1 MGPVRGL
8 GQFPRF
14 HPFNFPNIMMETR
27 SISQGNLLFQMELP
41 AFERLG
47 AYLDALRLALRG
59 SDGADDIV
67 KEVEYRMAELFQD
80 ALAGASR
87 ALQLEDVERI
97 CAQLGDPSDF
107 QEAPDSEDADPGR
120 RRAGDEGQQRGRRR
134 WYRDPDER
142 VLAGVASGI
151 AYRFGVDPIFI
162 RALFIALFVFT
173 GTGVLFYPILAAIM
187 PVAKTASDRLAMKG
201 DPVTL
206 ESIIYS
212 MESQIRSRRNGQTQ
226 RPWVQRWR
234 NFVSQTLPEALQ
246 ALGKG
251 VLWTLLAIAILS
263 VLVLGAFILSTAV
276 GFNGLF

>member
-1 MGPVRGL
+1 MYKR
-8 GQFPRF
+8 Q
-14 HPFNFPNIMMETR
+14 
-27 SISQGNLLFQMELP
+27 
-41 AFERLG
+41 
-47 AYLDALRLALRG
+47 
-59 SDGADDIV
+59 
-67 KEVEYRMAELFQD
+67 
-80 ALAGASR
+80 
-87 ALQLEDVERI
+87 
-97 CAQLGDPSDF
+97 
-107 QEAPDSEDADPGR
+107 
-120 RRAGDEGQQRGRRR
+120 
-134 WYRDPDER
+134 
-142 VLAGVASGI
+142 
-151 AYRFGVDPIFI
+151 
-162 RALFIALFVFT
+162 ALFIALFVFT

>member
-1 MGPVRGL
+1 
-8 GQFPRF
+8 
-14 HPFNFPNIMMETR
+14 MMETR
-27 SISQGNLLFQMELP
+27 SISLGNLLFQMELH

-87 ALQLEDVERI
+87 ALQLEDVEQV

-107 QEAPDSEDADPGR
+107 QEAPDSDDADPGR

-151 AYRFGVDPIFI
+151 AYRFGVDPIVI

-173 GTGVLFYPILAAIM
+173 GTGVLLYLILAAIM

>member
-1 MGPVRGL
+1 
-8 GQFPRF
+8 
-14 HPFNFPNIMMETR
+14 MMETR
-27 SISQGNLLFQMELP
+27 SISLGNLLFQMELP

-107 QEAPDSEDADPGR
+107 REASDSEDADPGR

-151 AYRFGVDPIFI
+151 AYRFGVDPIVI

-173 GTGVLFYPILAAIM
+173 GTGVLFYLILAAIM

>member
-1 MGPVRGL
+1 
-8 GQFPRF
+8 
-14 HPFNFPNIMMETR
+14 MMETR
-27 SISQGNLLFQMELP
+27 SISLGNLLFQMELP

-47 AYLDALRLALRG
+47 AYLDALRRALRG
-59 SDGADDIV
+59 SDGAEDIV

-87 ALQLEDVERI
+87 ALQLEDVERV

-107 QEAPDSEDADPGR
+107 RDEGDAEDPSGR
-120 RRAGDEGQQRGRRR
+120 RRGSADEGQQRGRRR

-151 AYRFGVDPIFI
+151 AYRFGVDPIVI
-162 RALFIALFVFT
+162 RALFIALVLFT
-173 GTGVLFYPILAAIM
+173 GTGVLFYLILAAIM

-206 ESIIYS
+206 ESIIAS
-212 MESQIRSRRNGQTQ
+212 MESQVRNGRSQKRGEST
-226 RPWVQRWR
+226 WAQRWR

-251 VLWTLLAIAILS
+251 VLWTLLAMAILS

>member
-1 MGPVRGL
+1 
-8 GQFPRF
+8 
-14 HPFNFPNIMMETR
+14 MMETR
-27 SISQGNLLFQMELP
+27 SISLGNLLFQMELP

-47 AYLDALRLALRG
+47 AYLDALRRALRG
-59 SDGADDIV
+59 SDGAEDIV

-80 ALAGASR
+80 ALAGVSR
-87 ALQLEDVERI
+87 ALQLDDVERV
-97 CAQLGDPSDF
+97 CAQLGGPSDF
-107 QEAPDSEDADPGR
+107 RDEGDGDDPSQSR

-134 WYRDPDER
+134 WYRDTDER

-151 AYRFGVDPIFI
+151 AYRFGVDPIVI
-162 RALFIALFVFT
+162 RALFIALVVFT
-173 GTGVLFYPILAAIM
+173 GTGFLFYLILAAIM

-206 ESIIYS
+206 ASIIDS
-212 MESQIRSRRNGQTQ
+212 MESQIRARGSGQAD
-226 RPWVQRWR
+226 RPWAQRWR

-263 VLVLGAFILSTAV
+263 VLVLGACILSTAID
-276 GFNGLF
+276 FNGLF

>member
-1 MGPVRGL
+1 
-8 GQFPRF
+8 
-14 HPFNFPNIMMETR
+14 MMETC
-27 SISQGNLLFQMELP
+27 SISLGNLLFQMELP

-47 AYLDALRLALRG
+47 AYLDALRRALRG
-59 SDGADDIV
+59 SDGAEDIV

-80 ALAGASR
+80 ALGGASR
-87 ALQLEDVERI
+87 ALQLDDVERV

-107 QEAPDSEDADPGR
+107 QDEGDAEDPSQSR
-120 RRAGDEGQQRGRRR
+120 RGAADEGQQRGRRR

-151 AYRFGVDPIFI
+151 AYRFGVDPIVI
-162 RALFIALFVFT
+162 RALFIALVVFT
-173 GTGVLFYPILAAIM
+173 GTGFLFYLILAAIM

-206 ESIIYS
+206 ASIIS
-212 MESQIRSRRNGQTQ
+212 SVESQVRTGPSQKGAEST
-226 RPWVQRWR
+226 WAQRWR

-251 VLWTLLAIAILS
+251 VLWTLLAMAILS

>member
-1 MGPVRGL
+1 
-8 GQFPRF
+8 
-14 HPFNFPNIMMETR
+14 MMETR
-27 SISQGNLLFQMELP
+27 SISLGNLLFQMELP

-47 AYLDALRLALRG
+47 AYLDALRRALLG
-59 SDGADDIV
+59 SDGAEDIV

-87 ALQLEDVERI
+87 ALQLDDVERV

-107 QEAPDSEDADPGR
+107 RDEGEGDDPSQSR
-120 RRAGDEGQQRGRRR
+120 RRAGDEGQQRGHRR

-151 AYRFGVDPIFI
+151 AYRFGVDPIVI
-162 RALFIALFVFT
+162 RALFIALVVFT
-173 GTGVLFYPILAAIM
+173 GTGFLFYLILAAIM

-206 ESIIYS
+206 ESIIDS
-212 MESQIRSRRNGQTQ
+212 REAQIRARRSGQAD
-226 RPWVQRWR
+226 RPWAQRWR

-251 VLWTLLAIAILS
+251 LLWTLLAISILS
-263 VLVLGAFILSTAV
+263 VLVLGAIVLSTAV

>member
-1 MGPVRGL
+1 
-8 GQFPRF
+8 
-14 HPFNFPNIMMETR
+14 
-27 SISQGNLLFQMELP
+27 
-41 AFERLG
+41 
-47 AYLDALRLALRG
+47 
-59 SDGADDIV
+59 
-67 KEVEYRMAELFQD
+67 
-80 ALAGASR
+80 
-87 ALQLEDVERI
+87 
-97 CAQLGDPSDF
+97 
-107 QEAPDSEDADPGR
+107 
-120 RRAGDEGQQRGRRR
+120 
-134 WYRDPDER
+134 
-142 VLAGVASGI
+142 VASGF
-151 AYRFGVDPIFI
+151 AYRFGVDPIVI

>member
-1 MGPVRGL
+1 
-8 GQFPRF
+8 
-14 HPFNFPNIMMETR
+14 
-27 SISQGNLLFQMELP
+27 
-41 AFERLG
+41 
-47 AYLDALRLALRG
+47 
-59 SDGADDIV
+59 
-67 KEVEYRMAELFQD
+67 
-80 ALAGASR
+80 
-87 ALQLEDVERI
+87 
-97 CAQLGDPSDF
+97 
-107 QEAPDSEDADPGR
+107 
-120 RRAGDEGQQRGRRR
+120 
-134 WYRDPDER
+134 
-142 VLAGVASGI
+142 
-151 AYRFGVDPIFI
+151 
-162 RALFIALFVFT
+162 
-173 GTGVLFYPILAAIM
+173 M

>member
-1 MGPVRGL
+1 
-8 GQFPRF
+8 
-14 HPFNFPNIMMETR
+14 MMETR
-27 SISQGNLLFQMELP
+27 SISLGNLLFQMELP

-47 AYLDALRLALRG
+47 AYLDALRRALRG
-59 SDGADDIV
+59 SDGAEDIV

-87 ALQLEDVERI
+87 ALQLDDVERV

-107 QEAPDSEDADPGR
+107 REAEDSEDADPGR
-120 RRAGDEGQQRGRRR
+120 RRAGEEGQQRGRRR

-151 AYRFGVDPIFI
+151 AYRFGVDPIVI
-162 RALFIALFVFT
+162 RALFIALVVFT
-173 GTGVLFYPILAAIM
+173 GTGLLFYLILAAIM

-206 ESIIYS
+206 ASIIDS
-212 MESQIRSRRNGQTQ
+212 MEAQIRARGSGHAD
-226 RPWVQRWR
+226 RPWARRWH
-234 NFVSQTLPEALQ
+234 NFVTQTLPEALQ

-251 VLWTLLAIAILS
+251 LLWILLVIAILS

>member
-1 MGPVRGL
+1 
-8 GQFPRF
+8 
-14 HPFNFPNIMMETR
+14 MMETR
-27 SISQGNLLFQMELP
+27 SISLGNLLFQMELP

-47 AYLDALRLALRG
+47 TYLDALRRALRG
-59 SDGADDIV
+59 SDGAEDIV

-87 ALQLEDVERI
+87 ALQLEDVERV

-107 QEAPDSEDADPGR
+107 REAADTEGADPGR
-120 RRAGDEGQQRGRRR
+120 RSAGGEGRQRERRR

-151 AYRFGVDPIFI
+151 AYRFGVDPIVI
-162 RALFIALFVFT
+162 RALFIALVVFT
-173 GTGVLFYPILAAIM
+173 GTGFLFYLILAAIM

-206 ESIIYS
+206 ESIIDS
-212 MESQIRSRRNGQTQ
+212 MESQIRARGSGQADRT
-226 RPWVQRWR
+226 WAQRWR

-251 VLWTLLAIAILS
+251 LLWTLLAIAILS

>member
-1 MGPVRGL
+1 
-8 GQFPRF
+8 
-14 HPFNFPNIMMETR
+14 MMETR
-27 SISQGNLLFQMELP
+27 SISLGNLLFQMELP

-47 AYLDALRLALRG
+47 AYLDALRQALRG
-59 SDGADDIV
+59 SDGAEDIV
-67 KEVEYRMAELFQD
+67 KEIEYRMAELFQD

-87 ALQLEDVERI
+87 ALQLDDVERV

-107 QEAPDSEDADPGR
+107 RDEGDGDDPSQSR

-142 VLAGVASGI
+142 VLGGVASGI
-151 AYRFGVDPIFI
+151 AYRFGVDPIVI
-162 RALFIALFVFT
+162 RALFIALVVFT
-173 GTGVLFYPILAAIM
+173 GTGVLFYIILAAIM

-206 ESIIYS
+206 ESIIDS
-212 MESQIRSRRNGQTQ
+212 MESQIRARRSGQTD
-226 RPWVQRWR
+226 RPWARRWR
-234 NFVSQTLPEALQ
+234 HFVSHTLPETLQ

-276 GFNGLF
+276 GFNGIF

>member
-1 MGPVRGL
+1 
-8 GQFPRF
+8 
-14 HPFNFPNIMMETR
+14 MMETR
-27 SISQGNLLFQMELP
+27 SISLGNLLFQMELP

-47 AYLDALRLALRG
+47 AYLDALRRALRG
-59 SDGADDIV
+59 SEGAEDIV

-80 ALAGASR
+80 ALGGASR
-87 ALQLEDVERI
+87 ALQLDDVERV

-107 QEAPDSEDADPGR
+107 QDEGDGDDPSQSR
-120 RRAGDEGQQRGRRR
+120 RRTGDEGQQRGRRR
-134 WYRDPDER
+134 WFRDPDER
-142 VLAGVASGI
+142 VLGGVASGI
-151 AYRFGVDPIFI
+151 AYRFGVDPIVI

-173 GTGVLFYPILAAIM
+173 GTGVLFYLILAAIM

-212 MESQIRSRRNGQTQ
+212 MESPIRARRSGQAD

-234 NFVSQTLPEALQ
+234 HFVSHTLPEALQ

-251 VLWTLLAIAILS
+251 VLWTLLAIAILL
-263 VLVLGAFILSTAV
+263 VLVLGAFILSTAL

>member
-1 MGPVRGL
+1 
-8 GQFPRF
+8 
-14 HPFNFPNIMMETR
+14 MMETR
-27 SISQGNLLFQMELP
+27 SISLGNLLFQMELP

-47 AYLDALRLALRG
+47 AYLDALRRALRG
-59 SDGADDIV
+59 SDGAEDIV
-67 KEVEYRMAELFQD
+67 KEVEYRMAELFRD
-80 ALAGASR
+80 ALAGATR
-87 ALQLEDVERI
+87 ALQLDDVERV

-107 QEAPDSEDADPGR
+107 RDEGDGDDPSQSR

-151 AYRFGVDPIFI
+151 AYRFGVDPIVI
-162 RALFIALFVFT
+162 RALFIALVVFT
-173 GTGVLFYPILAAIM
+173 GTGFLFYLILAAIM

-206 ESIIYS
+206 ESIIDS
-212 MESQIRSRRNGQTQ
+212 MESQIRARSSGQAD

-234 NFVSQTLPEALQ
+234 HFVSHTLPEALQ

-263 VLVLGAFILSTAV
+263 LLVLGAFILSTAV

>member
-1 MGPVRGL
+1 
-8 GQFPRF
+8 
-14 HPFNFPNIMMETR
+14 MMETR
-27 SISQGNLLFQMELP
+27 SISLGNLLFQMELP

-47 AYLDALRLALRG
+47 AYLDALRRALRG
-59 SDGADDIV
+59 SDGAEDIV

-80 ALAGASR
+80 ALTGVSR
-87 ALQLEDVERI
+87 ALQLDDVERV

-107 QEAPDSEDADPGR
+107 RDEGDGDDPSQSR

-151 AYRFGVDPIFI
+151 AYRFGVDPIVI
-162 RALFIALFVFT
+162 RALFIALVVFT
-173 GTGVLFYPILAAIM
+173 GTGFLFYLILAAIM

-206 ESIIYS
+206 ASIIDS
-212 MESQIRSRRNGQTQ
+212 MESQIRARGSGQAD
-226 RPWVQRWR
+226 RPWAQRWR

-246 ALGKG
+246 ALGKV

-263 VLVLGAFILSTAV
+263 VLVLGAFILSTAL
-276 GFNGLF
+276 GFNGFF

>member
-1 MGPVRGL
+1 
-8 GQFPRF
+8 
-14 HPFNFPNIMMETR
+14 MMETR
-27 SISQGNLLFQMELP
+27 SISLGNLLFQMELP

-47 AYLDALRLALRG
+47 AYLDALRRALRG
-59 SDGADDIV
+59 SDGAEDIV

-80 ALAGASR
+80 ALGGASR
-87 ALQLEDVERI
+87 ALQLDDVERV

-107 QEAPDSEDADPGR
+107 RDEGDGDDPSQSR

-134 WYRDPDER
+134 WFRDPDER

-151 AYRFGVDPIFI
+151 AYRFGVDPIVI

-173 GTGVLFYPILAAIM
+173 GTGVLFYLILAAIM

-206 ESIIYS
+206 ESIIDS
-212 MESQIRSRRNGQTQ
+212 MESPIRVRRSGEAH

-234 NFVSQTLPEALQ
+234 HFVSHTLPEALQ

-251 VLWTLLAIAILS
+251 VLWTLLTIAILS
-263 VLVLGAFILSTAV
+263 VLVLGAFILSTAL
-276 GFNGLF
+276 GF